1 MKKLVAIIG
10 PTGIGKSRL
19 ALELAKILDG
29 EIISADSRQV
39 YRLMDIGTAKP
50 NTLERQGI
58 PHHAIDAV
66 FPDESFSLADFVD
79 IANNEIEL
87 IYDRGRVPILEG
99 GTGQYVWAIIE
110 GWEIPRIQPD
120 DSFRKEL
127 EDRALKDGGEVL
139 YGELAKINPQ
149 VANRID
155 PRNVRRVIRA
165 LEIIETGEE
174 LGEQKKQVKYN
185 SFIVGL
191 TAPRKLLYKMIDDRV
206 DVMINE
212 GLVNEVVRLSSLGYG
227 PELSAMSGIGYR
239 QIFHYLDDKISLEEA
254 IQSIKNES
262 HRLVRMQCNWFSL
275 QDERIKWFD
284 ITNPGYAKDIITEVK
299 GFLNK

>member
-50 NTLERQGI
+50 NTSERQCI

-87 IYDRGRVPILEG
+87 IHGRGRVPILEG

-139 YGELAKINPQ
+139 YEELAKINPQ
-149 VANRID
+149 VADRID

-165 LEIIETGEE
+165 LEIIETGQEF
-174 LGEQKKQVKYN
+174 GEQKKQVKYD

-212 GLVNEVVRLSSLGYG
+212 GLVNEVVRLSSLGYDS
-227 PELSAMSGIGYR
+227 ELPAMSGIGYR

-254 IQSIKNES
+254 IQSIKNDS
-262 HRLVRMQCNWFSL
+262 HRLVRMQYNWFSL

-284 ITNPGYAKDIITEVK
+284 ITSHGYEKDIITEVK
-299 GFLNK
+299 GFLNE

>member
-10 PTGIGKSRL
+10 PTGIGKSSL
-19 ALELAKILDG
+19 ALELAKKLDG

-39 YRLMDIGTAKP
+39 YRLMDIGTAKST
-50 NTLERQGI
+50 TLERQGI
-58 PHHAIDAV
+58 PHHAIDVV

-79 IANNEIEL
+79 IANNEIDL
-87 IYDRGRVPILEG
+87 VHGRGRVPILEG

-110 GWEIPRIQPD
+110 GWEIPRIKPD
-120 DSFRKEL
+120 NSFRKEL

-139 YGELAKINPQ
+139 YEELAKINPQ
-149 VANRID
+149 AADRID

-165 LEIIETGEE
+165 LEITETGRES
-174 LGEQKKQVKYN
+174 GEQKKQVRYN

-212 GLVNEVVRLSSLGYG
+212 GLVNEVESLSRLGYG
-227 PELSAMSGIGYR
+227 PGLSAMSGIGYR
-239 QIFHYLDDKISLEEA
+239 QIFCYLEDKISLEEA
-254 IQSIKNES
+254 IQSIKNDS
-262 HRLVRMQCNWFSL
+262 HRLVRMQYNWFSL

-284 ITNPGYAKDIITEVK
+284 ITNPGYAQDIITEVK
-299 GFLNK
+299 GFLNE